1 MIGKNDGG
9 KIKGTGVVRVCL
21 SVPKGL
27 LDFLGDF
34 LKVTGSEMTVMQVLE
49 KELASVCP
57 DAILTELQGA
67 WFNAQ
72 RIRKKYNLPEPEDC

>member
-21 SVPKGL
+21 WVPKGL
-27 LDFLGDF
+27 LGFLGDL
-34 LKVTGSEMTVMQVLE
+34 LKVTGSEMTVTEVLE
-49 KELASVCP
+49 KELSMCP
-57 DAILTELQGA
+57 DAILSELPDN
-67 WFNAQ
+67 WFNPQ